1 MGQNRAE
8 LVRPMAV
15 LRKPEQV
22 MVTLRIKAER
32 LLVEE
37 CDQLL
42 AAARDRWPRSG
53 GWNRSYYRKRPHSA
67 DLFRVEFSS
76 DINRLQ
82 YSIHND
88 ARDGMLGDGKNRYAY
103 MIETVKNGV
112 IGNAWQLLIRKPVR
126 VAFKRV
132 QKGLLQAAQEAMGGT

>member
-1 MGQNRAE
+1 MGRNRAE

-15 LRKPEQV
+15 LDASRV
-22 MVTLRIKAER
+22 MTTLAVKAQM
-32 LLVEE
+32 LLESE
-37 CDQLL
+37 GDALL

-67 DLFRVEFSS
+67 DLFRVESTS
-76 DINRLQ
+76 QSWVLS

-103 MIETVKNGV
+103 MIETVKGGV

-126 VAFKRV
+126 KTMRQI
-132 QKGLLQAAQEAMGGT
+132 QKGLLRVAQEAMGGT